1 MERNLT
7 NRNKTK
13 PNAIWSSQVVAWKAV
28 GNASEIAM
36 IKFCQPFRD
45 VDEYR
50 EANPN
55 VFKIPFNSKNK
66 YQVRRAVWRT
76 AEAVLGSMGRSR

>member
-1 MERNLT
+1 MFASLS
-7 NRNKTK
+7 
-13 PNAIWSSQVVAWKAV
+13 AGQLVAWSAV

-50 EANPN
+50 AANPN

-66 YQVRRAVWRT
+66 YQVRMCVRVFLWSDKST
-76 AEAVLGSMGRSR
+76 CVK